1 VVIMSDLIAK
11 GLLALLKD
19 RTGVVIVDEQKAVI
33 VRIGNTLQV
42 LQLDDSE
49 EYSRLQ
55 TGNRLFLDADD
66 NVIFNT
72 GGM

>member
-1 VVIMSDLIAK
+1 MVIMSDLIAK